1 MGIEETRKLITMLKG
16 DIVGLL
22 SVDYDL
28 VGQELSE
35 LDSEEKK
42 DLLILVGGA
51 VIEILACIKLGPS
64 GAVFSVIKSLA
75 K

>member
-35 LDSEEKK
+35 LDTEEKK

-51 VIEILACIKLGPS
+51 VIEILACVKLGPS
-64 GAVFSVIKSLA
+64 GAVFSALKGLS

>member
-35 LDSEEKK
+35 LDTEEKK

-51 VIEILACIKLGPS
+51 VIEILACVKLGPS
-64 GAVFSVIKSLA
+64 GAVFSAIKGLA
-75 K
+75 R

>member
-1 MGIEETRKLITMLKG
+1 MGIEETRKLIKMLKG

-28 VGQELSE
+28 VGQELSD
-35 LDSEEKK
+35 LDTEEKK

-51 VIEILACIKLGPS
+51 VIEILACVKLGPS
-64 GAVFSVIKSLA
+64 GAVFSALKGLA

>member
-28 VGQELSE
+28 VGKELSE
-35 LDSEEKK
+35 LDTEEKK

-51 VIEILACIKLGPS
+51 VIEILACVKLGPS
-64 GAVFSVIKSLA
+64 GAVFSALKGLA